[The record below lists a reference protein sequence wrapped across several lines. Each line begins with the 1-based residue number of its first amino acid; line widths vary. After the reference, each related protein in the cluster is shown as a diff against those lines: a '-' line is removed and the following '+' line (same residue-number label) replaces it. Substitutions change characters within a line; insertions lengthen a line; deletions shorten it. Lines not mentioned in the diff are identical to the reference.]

1 LTSVSAT
8 PRPLCARAPE
18 QAIDLHEQ
26 VEDAKRRAIGPLAI
40 WPFGRCAV
48 VSLGLR
54 VFGLFGRAV
63 WNTVAAATAHII
75 AARTVKGTSR
85 AVDFKVSEG
94 PDLNSDAILKMALF
108 N

>member
-1 LTSVSAT
+1 MRNGGRLG
-8 PRPLCARAPE
+8 R
-18 QAIDLHEQ
+18 
-26 VEDAKRRAIGPLAI
+26 
-40 WPFGRCAV
+40 WPFGRWAV
-48 VSLGLR
+48 VSLGLW

-63 WNTVAAATAHII
+63 WNSVTAATAHII

-85 AVDFKVSEG
+85 TGDFKVSEG